1 MDMTR
6 NTTSPSSGKSGFAR
20 ASDLLS
26 AAAGIVLTF
35 VLAPQLYQSSIDWAQ
50 DYAANNYGSGLEA
63 LTAFFWAV
71 GCGLVTFGGCQLTI
85 SASLRLGLAK
95 LAQILFP
102 SNPY

>member
-1 MDMTR
+1 MVNDRSTR
-6 NTTSPSSGKSGFAR
+6 PSGKSSFTR

-26 AAAGIVLTF
+26 AAAGIALTF

-50 DYAANNYGSGLEA
+50 DYAANNYGSDLEA
-63 LTAFFWAV
+63 LTAFFWAA
-71 GCGLVTFGGCQLTI
+71 GCGLVTFGGCQLAI